1 MSKVIIGNIDLVQ
14 LEQTVNG
21 LTGGIGAT
29 GPQGP
34 TGPQGIQ
41 GDIGPTGSQGP
52 QGDVGP
58 TGSQGIQGPTGSQG
72 IQGIE
77 GATGPQG
84 IQGATGPAPTD
95 NKAFLTLTGAT
106 PTWTYSTS
114 YNAFISV
121 SANATLTIVGA
132 TNGDYGLLRV
142 QQATGPT
149 SRSVIL
155 PTGSTTPFGT
165 YSFTG
170 GTNSVD
176 IYTFYYDGT
185 NYFWNFSKS
194 FS

>member
-14 LEQTVNG
+14 LEQTVFG
-21 LTGGIGAT
+21 LTSGDYIGPT

-34 TGPQGIQ
+34 TGSQGIQ

-58 TGSQGIQGPTGSQG
+58 TGSQGIQGSTGSQG
-72 IQGIE
+72 IQ

-114 YNAFISV
+114 YNAFISI

-132 TNGDYGLLRV
+132 KNGYYGLLRV
-142 QQATGPT
+142 QQSTGPT
-149 SRSVIL
+149 ARSVTL
-155 PTGSTTPFGT
+155 PTGSRTPFGT